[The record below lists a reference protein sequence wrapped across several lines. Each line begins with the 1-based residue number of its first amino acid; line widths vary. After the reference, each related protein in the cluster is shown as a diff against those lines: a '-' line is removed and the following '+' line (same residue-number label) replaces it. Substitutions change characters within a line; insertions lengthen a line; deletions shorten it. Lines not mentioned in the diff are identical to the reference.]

1 MKFLVNGNVAERK
14 TAAGYRD
21 YLKSSYFL
29 VKILCIAGDRYFWL
43 AIWLAYFSEKA
54 HFLPYPDKLEHKV
67 LCEKDK

>member
-1 MKFLVNGNVAERK
+1 MKFLVYNNVAERK
-14 TAAGYRD
+14 TAAGSRD
-21 YLKSSYFL
+21 YLKSTYFL
-29 VKILCIAGDRYFWL
+29 VVILCIGGDCYLWL